1 MEDDLALAF
10 GPPEA
15 RAKATAPALRDRLLL
30 HDYIA
35 KADVGAFQ
43 KERGRPQRLR
53 FQIVVELAPPAEAP
67 EDDVDKIVS
76 YDRLIAAVEEEL
88 QAQRHNLL
96 ETLAEGIAARILTAP
111 RTERVFLRIEK
122 LDLGPFA
129 LGVEIV
135 RSAGAAPPPGAA
147 PAGPRPEVV
156 FLSNDVIAA
165 PDLSARLDRI
175 LTPARPVILTVGL
188 PKGALPRT
196 GHGPTERRIALL
208 AMEQNAWV
216 LAARDPRCVVV
227 ASRTEIDWA
236 IGRGQTLVWAPSKL
250 VLDSPR
256 APRKG
261 GGQALAL
268 WLAEELGA
276 AALTIFGPREALPDS
291 ATPVQEGA
299 A

>member
-1 MEDDLALAF
+1 MEEDLALAF

-15 RAKATAPALRDRLLL
+15 RAKATAAALRDRLLL
-30 HDYIA
+30 QDYVTE
-35 KADVGAFQ
+35 ADVGAFQ

-53 FQIVVELAPPAEAP
+53 FHIVVEIAPPPEAP
-67 EDDVDKIVS
+67 DDDVDKIVS
-76 YDRLIAAVEEEL
+76 YDRLIAAIQAEL
-88 QAQRHNLL
+88 QAGRHNLL

-111 RTERVFLRIEK
+111 RAERVFLRIEK

-135 RSAGAAPPPGAA
+135 RQAGALPPAA
-147 PAGPRPEVV
+147 PDPAAPRPEVI
-156 FLSNDVIAA
+156 FLSNALIVA
-165 PDLSARLDRI
+165 PDLSARLDRL

-188 PKGALPRT
+188 PEGALPRT

-216 LAARDPRCVVV
+216 LAARDRRCVVV
-227 ASRTEIDWA
+227 ASRTEMDWA
-236 IGRGQTLVWAPSKL
+236 IARGQTLVWAPSKL

-276 AALTIFGPREALPDS
+276 AALTIFGPQEVLPESQVQVQKGAL
-291 ATPVQEGA
+291 
-299 A
+299 